1 MARSEALYS
10 IVASTDT
17 LDHLEVG
24 QTRSQKRMDVRR
36 MISRHRLITIALA
49 GICLFWFG
57 VVVGGAATMAWTI
70 RNGSA
75 SNYMA
80 KVEQRSPLIPDV
92 TLAFHEQQFNGSL
105 LKENI
110 YRQNASE
117 EVDEAWQALGIDCRT
132 AQASSM
138 VASPLTDAQIGA

>member
-17 LDHLEVG
+17 LDHFEVG
-24 QTRSQKRMDVRR
+24 QARLQKRTDVRR
-36 MISRHRLITIALA
+36 MISRHCLTTAALA

-57 VVVGGAATMAWTI
+57 VAVGGAATMAWTI
-70 RNGSA
+70 GNGSA

-80 KVEQRSPLIPDV
+80 KVKHRSPLIPDI

-105 LKENI
+105 LNENI

-138 VASPLTDAQIGA
+138 VVSPLTDAQIGA

>member
-17 LDHLEVG
+17 LDHIEVG
-24 QTRSQKRMDVRR
+24 QTQPQKRTNARR
-36 MISRHRLITIALA
+36 MISKHCLMTTALS
-49 GICLFWFG
+49 GICLFLGIAVG
-57 VVVGGAATMAWTI
+57 VAVTMAWTTTD
-70 RNGSA
+70 GST

-80 KVEQRSPLIPDV
+80 KVEQKSPLIPDV
-92 TLAFHEQQFNGSL
+92 PLAFQEQQFNGSL

-132 AQASSM
+132 VQAS
-138 VASPLTDAQIGA
+138 